1 MKKLENLKIK
11 IFSDG
16 ANKKDMLEMNN
27 NPYVKGLTTN
37 PSLMKKAGITDYKSF
52 AKDILSEIKN
62 KPISFEVFSDEFDQ
76 MKNQAMEIASWSDNV
91 YVKIPVTNTKKESSA
106 DLIKY
111 LSQNGVKLNV
121 TAILTL
127 DQVKNIMNVIDEK
140 KIPFSNL

>member
-27 NPYVKGLTTN
+27 IPYVKGLTTN

-121 TAILTL
+121 TAILT
-127 DQVKNIMNVIDEK
+127 
-140 KIPFSNL
+140 